1 MKMSEKILEKLRKD
15 LETAKETNE
24 LTLGNIGQIVK
35 EATSK
40 IVQELEFNKEM
51 SQDLADDVMCTVT
64 ATLKEL
70 GEDTKDNIKVSSE
83 AVIDGVK
90 ETLQEQYDE
99 KSQKISQIHNTISQE
114 AKKDMAKAID
124 NVQEVSELSFDI
136 LKSAVEGAI
145 KAAKEVLEEKDGKL
159 K

>member
-70 GEDTKDNIKVSSE
+70 GEDTKENIKVSSE

-114 AKKDMAKAID
+114 AKKDMAKAIE
-124 NVQEVSELSFDI
+124 NVKEVSELSFDI

>member
-1 MKMSEKILEKLRKD
+1 MSEKILEKLRKD